1 MEDVVLRMPSADVAL
16 VMQFANRMGWRIEK
30 RSNIIDRFIEACR
43 KNSADALTEQ
53 EIQEEVNAVRY
64 GR

>member
-1 MEDVVLRMPSADVAL
+1 MEDVVLRIPSADVAM

-30 RSNIIDRFIEACR
+30 RSNVIDRFIESCR
-43 KNSADALTEQ
+43 RNDTEALTAQ